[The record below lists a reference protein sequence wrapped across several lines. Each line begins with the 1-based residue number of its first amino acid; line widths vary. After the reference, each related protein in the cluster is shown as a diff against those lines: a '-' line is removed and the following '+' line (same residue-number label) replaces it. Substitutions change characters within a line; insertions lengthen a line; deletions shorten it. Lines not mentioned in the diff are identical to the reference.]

1 MLLLSIDGYELA
13 DRRTDSHFFVDG
25 FVGWI
30 TENAAEP
37 EVFNYWSAKSTL
49 VDQHQK
55 IQLVV

>member
-1 MLLLSIDGYELA
+1 MLLLSIDGYALLV
-13 DRRTDSHFFVDG
+13 RRTNPHFFVDG

-37 EVFNYWSAKSTL
+37 EVVNYWSAKSTL